1 MKRILLVGLE
11 PSTVDYSDPAIPPGM
26 NAQKIWEGIKLMVTD
41 AAARGWQ
48 ADQCLI
54 NPDDTAVGTVER
66 HLAANRYDCI
76 VVGAGVRLPP
86 KNLTLFEA
94 IVNAIHRS
102 APQSPIA
109 FNTSP
114 QEGVS
119 AAARWI
125 KD

>member
-11 PSTVDYSDPAIPPGM
+11 PSTVDYSDPAIPPGT
-26 NAQKIWEGIKLMVTD
+26 NAEKIWESIRHMVTD

-54 NPDDTAVGTVER
+54 NPDETAVPTVER
-66 HLAANRYDCI
+66 HLAGNRYDCI
-76 VVGAGVRLPP
+76 IVGGGLRLPP
-86 KNLTLFEA
+86 KNLTMFEA
-94 IVNAIHRS
+94 IVNAIHRG

>member
-1 MKRILLVGLE
+1 MTRILLIGLE
-11 PSTVDYSDPAIPPGM
+11 PSTVDYADPAIPPGTT
-26 NAQKIWEGIKLMVTD
+26 AETIWESIKLMVAD
-41 AAARGWQ
+41 AAARGWH
-48 ADQCLI
+48 ADTCLI
-54 NPDDTAVGTVER
+54 SPDATAVPAVER
-66 HLAANRYDCI
+66 QLAAHRYDCVI
-76 VVGAGVRLPP
+76 VGGGVRLPA

-94 IVNAIHRS
+94 VVNAVHRG

-114 QEGVS
+114 QEGVV

>member
-1 MKRILLVGLE
+1 MKEILLIGLE
-11 PSTVDYSDPAIPPGM
+11 PSTVDYTDSALPLGM
-26 NAQKIWEGIKLMVTD
+26 TAEKIWQGIRQMVAD
-41 AAARGWQ
+41 AAARGWH
-48 ADQCLI
+48 ADTCLI
-54 NPDDTAVGTVER
+54 KPDATAVAAVEAQ
-66 HLAANRYDCI
+66 LAAKRYDCI
-76 VVGAGVRLPP
+76 VVGGGLRLPA

-94 IVNAIHRS
+94 VVNAIHRG
-102 APQSPIA
+102 APLSPIA